1 MSIIIVFQAYYSER
15 VGTLKEYGA
24 KKILL
29 GFFLGSQSI
38 IANYFP
44 VKVTSYII
52 HTYIQYLIGK
62 KVISNLWIFYL
73 SWMPQ
78 KSKIHIFA

>member
-1 MSIIIVFQAYYSER
+1 MSIIMVFQAYYSER

-44 VKVTSYII
+44 VKVY
-52 HTYIQYLIGK
+52 
-62 KVISNLWIFYL
+62 
-73 SWMPQ
+73 
-78 KSKIHIFA
+78 